1 MMKQITIY
9 SKKEINMST
18 DRYTSPLSERYASKE
33 MQYIFSQD
41 MKFKTW
47 RRLWIALAETEME
60 LGLSENGKPVIT
72 QEQIDELKAHVDDIN
87 YDVAREREKLVR
99 HDVMSHVYAYGQQCP
114 KAAGIIHL
122 GATSCYVGDN
132 TDIIVMNEALKLVH
146 KKLVNVINE
155 LAKFADKYKNL
166 PTLAFTHF
174 QPAQPTTV
182 GKRATLWTQE
192 FIMDLEDLEYV
203 MGSLK
208 LLGSK
213 GTTGTQASF
222 LELFNGDQETIDKI
236 DPTIAAKMG
245 FKECYAVSG
254 QTYSRKVDT
263 RVANILAGIAA
274 SAHKM
279 SNDIRLLQH
288 LKEVEEPFEKN
299 QIGSSA
305 MAYKRNPMRSERIA
319 SLSRYVMVDALNPAI
334 TSATQWFE
342 RTLDDSANKR
352 LSIPEGFL
360 AIDGILDLC
369 LNVVDGLVVYDKVI
383 TKHMMAELP
392 FMATE
397 NIMMDAV
404 KNGGNRQELHE
415 KIRQL
420 SMEAGKNVK
429 VEGKDNNLLEL
440 IAADPSFNL
449 TLEEL
454 QATMEPSKYVGRAPI
469 QVDKFLANVVNPILE
484 ANKEDLGM
492 TAEINV

>member
-1 MMKQITIY
+1 
-9 SKKEINMST
+9 MST
-18 DRYTSPLSERYASKE
+18 DRYNSPLSERYASKE
-33 MQYIFSQD
+33 MQYIFSPD
-41 MKFKTW
+41 KKFSTW
-47 RRLWIALAETEME
+47 RKLWIALAETEME
-60 LGLSENGKPVIT
+60 LGLSQDGKPVIT
-72 QEQIDELKAHVDDIN
+72 QEMIDEMKAHVNDIN
-87 YDVAREREKLVR
+87 YDVAKAREAQVR

-132 TDIIVMNEALKLVH
+132 TDIIIMRDALLLIR
-146 KKLVNVINE
+146 KKLVNVIAE
-155 LAKFADKYKNL
+155 LAKFADKYKDM

-174 QPAQPTTV
+174 QPAQPTTI
-182 GKRATLWTQE
+182 GKRATLWLNE
-192 FIMDLEDLEYV
+192 FVMDLEDLDYV
-203 MGSLK
+203 LSTLK

-222 LELFNGDQETIDKI
+222 LELFQGDNETIDKI
-236 DPTIAAKMG
+236 DPMIAKKMG
-245 FKECYAVSG
+245 FEKCYPVSG

-263 RVANILAGIAA
+263 RVCNILAGIAA

-288 LKEVEEPFEKN
+288 LKEIEEPFEKS

-319 SLSRYVMVDALNPAI
+319 SLSRYVIIDALNPAI

-352 LSIPEGFL
+352 ISVAEGFL
-360 AIDGILDLC
+360 ACDGVLDLC
-369 LNVVDGLVVYDKVI
+369 LNVVDGLVVYPKVVE
-383 TKHMMAELP
+383 KRLRSELP

-404 KNGGNRQELHE
+404 KNGGNRQDLHE
-415 KIRQL
+415 KIRTL
-420 SMEAGKNVK
+420 SMEAGKTVK
-429 VEGKDNNLLEL
+429 VEGKENNLLEL
-440 IAADPSFNL
+440 IAADDEFPMG
-449 TLEEL
+449 LEEL
-454 QATMEPSKYVGRAPI
+454 EATMQPEKYVGRSPRQVEKYLEEVI
-469 QVDKFLANVVNPILE
+469 QPILDE
-484 ANKEDLGM
+484 NKEILGV

>member
-1 MMKQITIY
+1 M
-9 SKKEINMST
+9 N
-18 DRYTSPLSERYASKE
+18 DRYQSPLSERYASKE
-33 MQYIFSQD
+33 MQYIFSPD
-41 MKFKTW
+41 MKFRTW
-47 RRLWIALAETEME
+47 RKLWIALAETEKE
-60 LGLSENGKPVIT
+60 LGLPIT
-72 QEQIDELKAHVDDIN
+72 EEQIEELKAHADDIN
-87 YDVAREREKLVR
+87 YEVAKEREKLVR

-114 KAAGIIHL
+114 KAKGIIHL

-132 TDIIVMNEALKLVH
+132 TDIIVMAEALKLIR
-146 KKLVNVINE
+146 KKLVSVIDE
-155 LAKFADKYKNL
+155 LSRFADRYKAQ

-182 GKRATLWTQE
+182 GKRATLWLQE
-192 FIMDLEDLEYV
+192 FLMDLEDLEYV
-203 MGSLK
+203 SGSLK

-222 LELFNGDQETIDKI
+222 LELFEGDQETIDKI
-236 DPTIAAKMG
+236 DPIIAKKMG
-245 FKECYAVSG
+245 FSACYPVSG

-263 RVANILAGIAA
+263 RVLNILAGIAA

-319 SLSRYVMVDALNPAI
+319 SLARYVIVDALNPAI

-352 LSIPEGFL
+352 LSVPEGFL

-369 LNVVDGLVVYDKVI
+369 LNVVDGLVVYPKVI
-383 TKHMMAELP
+383 EKRLMAELP

-404 KNGGNRQELHE
+404 KAGGDRQELHE
-415 KIRQL
+415 RIREL

-429 VEGKDNNLLEL
+429 EKGLDNNLLEL

-449 TLEEL
+449 SLDEL
-454 QATMEPSKYVGRAPI
+454 KKAMDPTRYTGRAKE
-469 QVDKFLANVVNPILE
+469 QVDTFLANVVRPVLE
-484 ANKEDLGM
+484 QHKEELGVKLSL
-492 TAEINV
+492 IHI

>member
-1 MMKQITIY
+1 MT
-9 SKKEINMST
+9 T
-18 DRYTSPLSERYASKE
+18 DRYQSPLSERYASKE
-33 MQYIFSQD
+33 MQFIFSPD
-41 MKFKTW
+41 KKFCTW
-47 RRLWIALAETEME
+47 RRLWIALAETEKE
-60 LGLSENGKPVIT
+60 LGLNIT
-72 QEQIDELKAHVDDIN
+72 EEQIEELKAHADDIN
-87 YDVAREREKLVR
+87 YEVAKEREKQVR

-114 KAAGIIHL
+114 KAKGIIHL

-132 TDIIVMNEALKLVH
+132 TDMILMSEALELVK
-146 KKLVNVINE
+146 KKLVNVIAE
-155 LAKFADKYKNL
+155 LAKFADEYKSL

-182 GKRATLWTQE
+182 GKRAALWLQE
-192 FIMDLEDLEYV
+192 FEMDLEDLEYV
-203 MGSLK
+203 KGSLK

-222 LELFNGDQETIDKI
+222 LELFDGDQETIDKI
-236 DPTIAAKMG
+236 DPMIAEKMG
-245 FKECYAVSG
+245 FEACYPVSG

-263 RVANILAGIAA
+263 RVLNVLAGIAA

-288 LKEVEEPFEKN
+288 LKEVEEPFEKS

-334 TSATQWFE
+334 TSAAQWFE

-352 LSIPEGFL
+352 LSVPEGFL

-369 LNVVDGLVVYDKVI
+369 LNVVDGLVVYPKVI
-383 TKHMMAELP
+383 EKRLMSELP

-404 KNGGNRQELHE
+404 KAGGDRQELHE
-415 KIRQL
+415 RIREL
-420 SMEAGKNVK
+420 SMEAGRNVK
-429 VEGKDNNLLEL
+429 EKGLDNNLLEL
-440 IAADPSFNL
+440 IAADSAFGL
-449 TLEEL
+449 SLDEL
-454 QATMEPSKYVGRAPI
+454 KKTMDPTKYVGRAAV
-469 QVDKFLANVVNPILE
+469 QVEAYLEKVIRPLLDKNREV
-484 ANKEDLGM
+484 LGVK
-492 TAEINV
+492 AERSEEHTSELQSQR

>member
-1 MMKQITIY
+1 
-9 SKKEINMST
+9 MST

-41 MKFKTW
+41 MKFSTW
-47 RRLWIALAETEME
+47 RKLWIALAETEME

-72 QEQIDELKAHVDDIN
+72 QEQIDELKAHVNDIN
-87 YDVAREREKLVR
+87 YDVAKEREKLVR

-146 KKLVNVINE
+146 KKLVSVIAE
-155 LAKFADKYKNL
+155 LANFAEKYKDQ

-192 FIMDLEDLEYV
+192 FLMDLEDLEYV
-203 MGSLK
+203 QSTLK

-222 LELFNGDQETIDKI
+222 LELFDGDQETIDKI
-236 DPTIAAKMG
+236 DPMIAEKMG
-245 FKECYAVSG
+245 FKACYPVSG

-263 RVANILAGIAA
+263 RVLNVLAGIAA

-352 LSIPEGFL
+352 LSVPEGFL

-369 LNVVDGLVVYDKVI
+369 LNVVDGLVVYPKVI
-383 TKHMMAELP
+383 YKHFMAEIP

-404 KNGGNRQELHE
+404 KQGGNRQELHE

-420 SMEAGKNVK
+420 SMEAGKTVK
-429 VEGKDNNLLEL
+429 EEGKDNNLVDL
-440 IAADPSFNL
+440 IAADPAFGLTKEQIEANL
-449 TLEEL
+449 KPEL
-454 QATMEPSKYVGRAPI
+454 YVGRAPR
-469 QVDKFLANVVNPILE
+469 QVDVFLRDVVRPILDD
-484 ANKEDLGM
+484 NKEELGVK
-492 TAEINV
+492 AEINV

>member
-1 MMKQITIY
+1 M
-9 SKKEINMST
+9 NT
-18 DRYTSPLSERYASKE
+18 DRYVSPLSERYASKE
-33 MQYIFSQD
+33 MQYIFSPD
-41 MKFKTW
+41 MKFRTW
-47 RRLWIALAETEME
+47 RKLWIALAETERE
-60 LGLSENGKPVIT
+60 LGLNIT
-72 QEQIDELKAHVDDIN
+72 QEQIDEMKAHADDIN
-87 YDVAREREKLVR
+87 YDVAKERERQVR
-99 HDVMSHVYAYGQQCP
+99 HDVMSHVYAFGVQCP
-114 KAAGIIHL
+114 KAKGIIHL

-132 TDIIVMNEALKLVH
+132 TDIIVMTEALKLVR
-146 KKLVNVINE
+146 KKLVNVIAE
-155 LAKFADKYKNL
+155 LSKFAAQYKDQ

-192 FIMDLEDLEYV
+192 FLMDLEDLEYV
-203 MGSLK
+203 LSTMK

-222 LELFNGDQETIDKI
+222 LELFDGDQETIDKI
-236 DPTIAAKMG
+236 DPMIAEKMG
-245 FKECYAVSG
+245 FRSCYPVSG

-263 RVANILAGIAA
+263 RVLNILAGIAA

-288 LKEVEEPFEKN
+288 LKEVEEPFEKS

-319 SLSRYVMVDALNPAI
+319 SLSRYVMIDALNPAI

-352 LSIPEGFL
+352 LSVPEGFL

-369 LNVVDGLVVYDKVI
+369 LNVVDGLVVYPKVI
-383 TKHMMAELP
+383 EKRLMSELP

-404 KNGGNRQELHE
+404 KAGGDRQELHE
-415 KIRQL
+415 RIREL

-440 IAADPSFNL
+440 IAADPAFNL
-449 TLEEL
+449 TLEDL
-454 QATMEPSKYVGRAPI
+454 QKAMEPSRYTGRAKEQTEAFI
-469 QVDKFLANVVNPILE
+469 ANVIQPVLDE
-484 ANKEDLGM
+484 HKDLLGVKV
-492 TAEINV
+492 EINV

>member
-1 MMKQITIY
+1 
-9 SKKEINMST
+9 MSY
-18 DRYTSPLSERYASKE
+18 DRYVSPLSERYASKE
-33 MQYIFSQD
+33 MQYVFSPD
-41 MKFKTW
+41 KKFKTW
-47 RRLWIALAETEME
+47 RRLWIALAETEKE
-60 LGLSENGKPVIT
+60 LGLSIT
-72 QEQIDELKAHVDDIN
+72 QEQINELKAHAEDIN
-87 YDVAREREKLVR
+87 YEVAKEREKVVR

-114 KAAGIIHL
+114 KAKGIIHL

-132 TDIIVMNEALKLVH
+132 TDIIVMSEALEIVR
-146 KKLVNVINE
+146 KKLINVIAE
-155 LAKFADKYKNL
+155 LAKFANNYKNQ

-182 GKRATLWTQE
+182 GKRATLWMQE
-192 FIMDLEDLEYV
+192 FLMDLQDLEYV
-203 MGSLK
+203 KSTLK

-222 LELFNGDQETIDKI
+222 LELFDGDQEKI
-236 DPTIAAKMG
+236 DQIDPMIAKKLG
-245 FKECYAVSG
+245 FEACYPVSG

-263 RVANILAGIAA
+263 RVLNVLAGIAA
-274 SAHKM
+274 SAHKF

-288 LKEVEEPFEKN
+288 LKEVEEPFEKT

-319 SLSRYVMVDALNPAI
+319 SLSRYVMIDALNPAI

-369 LNVVDGLVVYDKVI
+369 LNVVDGLVVYPKVI
-383 TKHMMAELP
+383 EKRLMSELP

-404 KNGGNRQELHE
+404 KAGGDRQELHE
-415 KIRQL
+415 RIREL
-420 SMEAGKNVK
+420 SMEAGRNVK
-429 VEGKDNNLLEL
+429 EKGLDNNLLDL
-440 IAADPSFNL
+440 IAADPAFGLNE
-449 TLEEL
+449 EEL
-454 QATMEPSKYVGRAPI
+454 KKTMDPAKYVGRAPL
-469 QVDKFLANVVNPILE
+469 QVENFLKKVVDPVLE
-484 ANKEDLGM
+484 ANKDVLGM

>member
-1 MMKQITIY
+1 
-9 SKKEINMST
+9 MSN
-18 DRYTSPLSERYASKE
+18 DRYRSPLSERYASKE
-33 MQYIFSQD
+33 MQYIFSPD
-41 MKFKTW
+41 MKFRTW
-47 RRLWIALAETEME
+47 RRLWIALAETEKE
-60 LGLSENGKPVIT
+60 LGLDIT
-72 QEQIDELKAHVDDIN
+72 DEQIAELKEHAEDIN
-87 YDVAREREKLVR
+87 YEVAKEREKKVR

-114 KAAGIIHL
+114 KAKGIIHL

-132 TDIIVMNEALKLVH
+132 TDIIVMHEALQLVRT
-146 KKLVNVINE
+146 KLVNVIAE
-155 LAKFADKYKNL
+155 LADFADKYKDQ

-182 GKRATLWTQE
+182 GKRATLWIQE
-192 FIMDLEDLEYV
+192 FSMDLEDLDYV
-203 MGSLK
+203 LSTLK

-222 LELFNGDQETIDKI
+222 LELFDGDQETIDKI
-236 DPTIAAKMG
+236 DPMIAEKMG
-245 FKECYAVSG
+245 FKQCYPVSG

-263 RVANILAGIAA
+263 RVLNVLAGIAA
-274 SAHKM
+274 SAHKF

-288 LKEVEEPFEKN
+288 LKEVEEPFEKS

-319 SLSRYVMVDALNPAI
+319 SLSRYVMIDALNPAI

-352 LSIPEGFL
+352 LSVPEGFL

-369 LNVVDGLVVYDKVI
+369 LNVVDGLVVYPKVI
-383 TKHMMAELP
+383 EKRLMSELP

-404 KNGGNRQELHE
+404 KAGGDRQELHE
-415 KIRQL
+415 RIREL
-420 SMEAGKNVK
+420 SMEAGRNVK

-440 IAADPSFNL
+440 IAADPAFNL
-449 TLEEL
+449 TLDEL
-454 QATMEPSKYVGRAPI
+454 KKTMDPTKYTGRASV
-469 QVDKFLANVVNPILE
+469 QVDQYLTKVIRPLLEENKGILGV
-484 ANKEDLGM
+484 K
-492 TAEINV
+492 AEINV

>member
-1 MMKQITIY
+1 
-9 SKKEINMST
+9 MST
-18 DRYTSPLSERYASKE
+18 DKYMSPLSERYASKE
-33 MQYIFSQD
+33 MQYIFSPD
-41 MKFKTW
+41 MKFRTW
-47 RRLWIALAETEME
+47 RKLWIALAETQME
-60 LGLSENGKPVIT
+60 LGLSQDGKPVIT
-72 QEQIDELKAHVDDIN
+72 REQIDELKAYAMDIN
-87 YDVAREREKLVR
+87 YDVAKAREKEVR

-132 TDIIVMNEALKLVH
+132 TDIIIMAQALRLVK
-146 KKLVNVINE
+146 KKLINVMDK
-155 LAKFADKYKNL
+155 LAGFADRYKDQ

-182 GKRATLWTQE
+182 GKRASLWLQE
-192 FIMDLEDLEYV
+192 FCLDYEDLNYV
-203 MGSLK
+203 LNGLK

-222 LELFNGDQETIDKI
+222 LELFDGDQATIDKI
-236 DPTIAAKMG
+236 DPMIAEKMG
-245 FKECYAVSG
+245 FQECYPVSG

-263 RVANILAGIAA
+263 RVANVLAGIAA

-288 LKEVEEPFEKN
+288 LKEIEEPFEQN

-334 TSATQWFE
+334 TSANQWFE

-369 LNVVDGLVVYDKVI
+369 LNVADGLVVYSRVI
-383 TKHMMAELP
+383 EKHLMSELP

-404 KNGGNRQELHE
+404 KRGGDRQELHE
-415 KIRQL
+415 RIREL
-420 SMEAGKNVK
+420 SMEAGRNVK
-429 VEGKDNNLLEL
+429 EEGRENNLLEL
-440 IAADPSFNL
+440 IAGDPAFPMS
-449 TLEEL
+449 LEEL
-454 QATMEPSKYVGRAPI
+454 EQTMEPSRYTGRAKE
-469 QVDKFLANVVNPILE
+469 QVEAFLTGVVNPILE
-484 ANKEDLGM
+484 ENKELLGV
-492 TAEINV
+492 TSVISV

>member
-1 MMKQITIY
+1 
-9 SKKEINMST
+9 MSN

-33 MQYIFSQD
+33 MQYIFSPD
-41 MKFKTW
+41 KKFRTW
-47 RRLWIALAETEME
+47 RKLWIALAETEKE
-60 LGLSENGKPVIT
+60 LGLDIT
-72 QEQIDELKAHVDDIN
+72 DEQIEELKAHADDIN
-87 YDVAREREKLVR
+87 YDVAKEREKVVR
-99 HDVMSHVYAYGQQCP
+99 HDVMSHVYAYGKQCP
-114 KAAGIIHL
+114 KAKGIIHL

-132 TDIIVMNEALKLVH
+132 TDIILMSEALEIVR
-146 KKLVNVINE
+146 KKLINVIAE
-155 LAKFADKYKNL
+155 LAKFADEHKNL

-182 GKRATLWTQE
+182 GKRAALWMQE
-192 FIMDLEDLEYV
+192 FMMDLEDLEYV
-203 MGSLK
+203 KGSLK

-222 LELFNGDQETIDKI
+222 LELFDGDQETIDKI
-236 DPTIAAKMG
+236 DPMIAKKMG
-245 FKECYAVSG
+245 FETCYPVSG

-263 RVANILAGIAA
+263 RVVNVLAGIAA

-288 LKEVEEPFEKN
+288 LKEIEEPFEKT

-319 SLSRYVMVDALNPAI
+319 SLSRYVMVDAMNPAI

-352 LSIPEGFL
+352 LSVPEGFL

-369 LNVVDGLVVYDKVI
+369 LNVVDGLVVYPKVI
-383 TKHMMAELP
+383 EKRLMSELP

-404 KNGGNRQELHE
+404 KAGGDRQELHE
-415 KIRQL
+415 RIREL
-420 SMEAGKNVK
+420 SMEAGRNVK
-429 VEGKDNNLLEL
+429 EKGLDNNLLEL
-440 IAADPSFNL
+440 IAADPAFNL
-449 TLEEL
+449 SLEEL
-454 QATMEPSKYVGRAPI
+454 QKTMDPAKYVGRAPV
-469 QVDKFLANVVNPILE
+469 QVEAYLNNVVNPMLE
-484 ANKEDLGM
+484 ANKEILGV

>member
-1 MMKQITIY
+1 
-9 SKKEINMST
+9 MST
-18 DRYTSPLSERYASKE
+18 DRYVSPLSERYASRE

-41 MKFKTW
+41 MKFRTW
-47 RRLWIALAETEME
+47 RRLWIALAETEKE
-60 LGLSENGKPVIT
+60 LGLSRDGRPVIT
-72 QEQIDELKAHVDDIN
+72 DEQIAELKDHAEDIN
-87 YDVAREREKLVR
+87 YEVAKAREKEVR

-132 TDIIVMNEALKLVH
+132 TDIIVMDKALKLVK
-146 KKLVNVINE
+146 KKLVNVLSR
-155 LAKFADKYKNL
+155 LASFAEQYKDQ

-182 GKRATLWTQE
+182 GKRACLWMQE
-192 FIMDLEDLEYV
+192 FYLDLEDLDHV
-203 MGSLK
+203 VSGLK

-222 LELFNGDQETIDKI
+222 LELFDGNQETIDKI
-236 DPTIAAKMG
+236 DPMIAEKMG
-245 FKECYAVSG
+245 FQECCPVSG

-263 RVANILAGIAA
+263 RVANVLAGIAA

-288 LKEVEEPFEKN
+288 LKEVEEPFEKS

-319 SLSRYVMVDALNPAI
+319 SLARYVMVDALNPAI
-334 TSATQWFE
+334 TSAAQWFE

-352 LSIPEGFL
+352 ISIPEAFL
-360 AIDGILDLC
+360 AVDGILDLC
-369 LNVVDGLVVYDKVI
+369 LNVVDGLVVYPKVI
-383 TKHMMAELP
+383 EKHLMGELP

-404 KNGGNRQELHE
+404 KMGGNRQELHE
-415 KIRQL
+415 KIREL
-420 SMEAGKNVK
+420 SMEAGRNVK
-429 VEGKDNNLLEL
+429 EEGKENNLLEL
-440 IAADPSFNL
+440 IAADGAFNMS
-449 TLEEL
+449 LEDL
-454 QATMEPSKYVGRAPI
+454 QKAMEPARYIGRSKE
-469 QVDKFLANVVNPILE
+469 QVESFLLNVINPILE
-484 ANKEDLGM
+484 ENKDLLGVK
-492 TAEINV
+492 AEINV

>member
-1 MMKQITIY
+1 
-9 SKKEINMST
+9 MST

-41 MKFKTW
+41 MKFTTW
-47 RRLWIALAETEME
+47 RKLWIALAETEME

-72 QEQIDELKAHVDDIN
+72 QEQIDELKAHVSDIN
-87 YDVAREREKLVR
+87 YDVAVEREKLVR

-132 TDIIVMNEALKLVH
+132 TDIIIMNEALKLVH
-146 KKLVNVINE
+146 KKLVSVIAE
-155 LAKFADKYKNL
+155 LANFANKYKDQ

-182 GKRATLWTQE
+182 GKRATLWLQE
-192 FIMDLEDLEYV
+192 FMMDLEDLEYV
-203 MGSLK
+203 QSTLK

-236 DPTIAAKMG
+236 DPMIAEKMG
-245 FKECYAVSG
+245 FKACYPVSG

-263 RVANILAGIAA
+263 RVLNILAGIAA

-352 LSIPEGFL
+352 LSVPEGFL

-369 LNVVDGLVVYDKVI
+369 LNVVDGLVVYPKVI
-383 TKHMMAELP
+383 YKHFMAEIP

-397 NIMMDAV
+397 NIMMDAG
-404 KNGGNRQELHE
+404 KEGGNRQELHE

-420 SMEAGKNVK
+420 SMEAGKTVK
-429 VEGKDNNLLEL
+429 EEGKENNLVDL
-440 IAADPSFNL
+440 IAADPAFGLTKEQIEANL
-449 TLEEL
+449 KPEL
-454 QATMEPSKYVGRAPI
+454 YVGRAPR
-469 QVDKFLANVVNPILE
+469 QVEVFLRDVVNPVLD
-484 ANKEDLGM
+484 ANKSELGVK
-492 TAEINV
+492 AEINV

>member
-1 MMKQITIY
+1 
-9 SKKEINMST
+9 MST
-18 DRYTSPLSERYASKE
+18 DRYVSPLSERYASRE
-33 MQYIFSQD
+33 MQYIFSPD
-41 MKFKTW
+41 MKFRTW
-47 RRLWIALAETEME
+47 RKLWIALAETEKE
-60 LGLSENGKPVIT
+60 LGLNIT
-72 QEQIDELKAHVDDIN
+72 QEQIDELKANADNIN
-87 YDVAREREKLVR
+87 YDVAKEREKQVR
-99 HDVMSHVYAYGQQCP
+99 HDVMSHVYAYGVQCP
-114 KAAGIIHL
+114 KAKGIIHL

-132 TDIIVMNEALKLVH
+132 TDIIVMTEALKLVR
-146 KKLVNVINE
+146 KKLVNVIAE
-155 LAKFADKYKNL
+155 LAKFAEEHKAL

-182 GKRATLWTQE
+182 GKRATLWMQE
-192 FIMDLEDLEYV
+192 FLLDLEDLDFV
-203 MGSLK
+203 LSTMK

-222 LELFNGDQETIDKI
+222 LELFDGDQETIDKI
-236 DPTIAAKMG
+236 DPMIAQKMG
-245 FKECYAVSG
+245 FKECYPVSG

-263 RVANILAGIAA
+263 RVLNVLAGIAA
-274 SAHKM
+274 SAHKF

-288 LKEVEEPFEKN
+288 LKEVEEPFEKS

-319 SLSRYVMVDALNPAI
+319 SLSRFVMVDALNPAI

-352 LSIPEGFL
+352 LSVPEGFL

-369 LNVVDGLVVYDKVI
+369 LNVVDGLVVYPKVI
-383 TKHMMAELP
+383 EKRLRSELP

-404 KNGGNRQELHE
+404 KAGGDRQELHE
-415 KIRQL
+415 RIREL
-420 SMEAGKNVK
+420 SMEAGRNVK

-440 IAADPSFNL
+440 IAADPAFNM

-454 QATMEPSKYVGRAPI
+454 QKTMEPAKYTGRAAV
-469 QVDKFLANVVNPILE
+469 QVDNSLKKVVHPVLE
-484 ANKEDLGM
+484 ANKELLGM

>member
-1 MMKQITIY
+1 MA
-9 SKKEINMST
+9 T
-18 DRYTSPLSERYASKE
+18 DVYTSPLSERYASKE

-41 MKFKTW
+41 MKFRTW
-47 RRLWIALAETEME
+47 RKLWIALAEVEME
-60 LGLSENGKPVIT
+60 LGLSQDGKPVIT
-72 QEQIDELKAHVDDIN
+72 QEQIDELKSHAEDIN
-87 YDVAREREKLVR
+87 YDVAREREKVVR

-132 TDIIVMNEALKLVH
+132 TDIIVMTEALKLVR
-146 KKLVNVINE
+146 KKLLNVMKE
-155 LAKFADKYKNL
+155 LADFADKYKSQ

-182 GKRATLWTQE
+182 GKRATLWLQE
-192 FIMDLEDLEYV
+192 FSLDLEDLDHV
-203 MGSLK
+203 LSTMK

-222 LELFNGDQETIDKI
+222 LELFNGDHETIDKI
-236 DPTIAAKMG
+236 DPMIAKKMG
-245 FKECYAVSG
+245 FDKCYPVSG

-263 RVANILAGIAA
+263 RVANVLAGIAA

-288 LKEVEEPFEKN
+288 LKEVEEPFEKT

-319 SLSRYVMVDALNPAI
+319 SLSRYVMIDALNPAI

-360 AIDGILDLC
+360 ATDGILDLC
-369 LNVVDGLVVYDKVI
+369 LNVVDGLVVYPKVI
-383 TKHMMAELP
+383 EKRMLSELP

-415 KIRQL
+415 RIREL

-429 VEGKDNNLLEL
+429 VEGLDNNLLEL
-440 IAADPSFNL
+440 IAADPAFGM

-454 QATMEPSKYVGRAPI
+454 KNNTMELSKYVGRAPE
-469 QVDKFLANVVNPILE
+469 QVDAFLNNVIRPILAE
-484 ANKEDLGM
+484 NADVLGM
-492 TAEINV
+492 KAEINV

>member
-1 MMKQITIY
+1 
-9 SKKEINMST
+9 MST

-41 MKFKTW
+41 MKFSTW
-47 RRLWIALAETEME
+47 RKLWIALAETEME

-72 QEQIDELKAHVDDIN
+72 QDMIDEMKEHVNDIN
-87 YDVAREREKLVR
+87 YDVAVAREKLVR

-132 TDIIVMNEALKLVH
+132 TDIIIMNEALKLVH
-146 KKLVNVINE
+146 KKLVSVIAE
-155 LAKFADKYKNL
+155 LSNFAEKYKDQ

-192 FIMDLEDLEYV
+192 FLMDLEDLEYV
-203 MGSLK
+203 QSTLK

-222 LELFNGDQETIDKI
+222 LELFDGDQETIDKI
-236 DPTIAAKMG
+236 DPMIAEKMG
-245 FKECYAVSG
+245 FKSCYPVSG

-263 RVANILAGIAA
+263 RVLNVLAGIAA

-352 LSIPEGFL
+352 LSVPEGFL

-369 LNVVDGLVVYDKVI
+369 LNVVDGLVVYPKVI
-383 TKHMMAELP
+383 YKHFMAEIP

-404 KNGGNRQELHE
+404 KEGGNRQELHE

-420 SMEAGKNVK
+420 PM
-429 VEGKDNNLLEL
+429 
-440 IAADPSFNL
+440 
-449 TLEEL
+449 
-454 QATMEPSKYVGRAPI
+454 QA
-469 QVDKFLANVVNPILE
+469 
-484 ANKEDLGM
+484 
-492 TAEINV
+492 